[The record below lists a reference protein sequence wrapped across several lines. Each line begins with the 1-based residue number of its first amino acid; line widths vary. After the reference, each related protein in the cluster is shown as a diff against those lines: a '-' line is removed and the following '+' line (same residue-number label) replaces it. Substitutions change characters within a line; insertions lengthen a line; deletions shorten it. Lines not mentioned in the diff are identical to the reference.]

1 MLNRVLFWPFMT
13 SNINTPP
20 SIWALAWPITL
31 SNVLLASIGLVQ
43 IIIAADFGT
52 DATAAVSVSQR
63 VFFVLQAALF
73 GLSTGVSALVARSVG
88 ANELQKA
95 GQTVQSAMLVG
106 FAVSTLMGFAC
117 YIWAP
122 NLASYFEL
130 TGETKQLATNL
141 IRWVCIFNPIY
152 ALNIVLTSSMR
163 GSGDAFHPLILAI
176 ISSIGNATGC
186 VVFSHGLWGMPNL
199 GVEGLAIGGIV
210 GSVLSLVVYTIMWRL
225 GRLKIPYPDMH
236 ALRLK
241 TNRLLRVAL
250 PSAVEQTLMNVGF
263 LVYMIAIATYG
274 NDVLAAYGLGL
285 NILTFI
291 IFVSLGF
298 STAAAVIV
306 GQYLGRGEPEMA
318 KKFGWFGWR
327 LCLTFLTAAGL
338 VFYFLNHELAQLLTD
353 DKNIQQYTALF
364 FKFVAIAMPLIATD
378 FALGGA
384 IRGAGETKFPLKISI
399 VSLLLV
405 RFILP
410 FVFLNFGLNIEWMFM
425 LTAVDFGIKAIF
437 MLWYFQAG
445 TWQHKKI

>member
-1 MLNRVLFWPFMT
+1 MT
-13 SNINTPP
+13 SNSNTPP

-31 SNVLLASIGLVQ
+31 SNILLASIGLVQ
-43 IIIAADFGT
+43 IIIAADFGA

-73 GLSTGVSALVARSVG
+73 GLATGVSALVARSVG
-88 ANELQKA
+88 ANELQRA

-106 FAVSTLMGFAC
+106 LAVSTLMGLVC
-117 YIWAP
+117 YIWAD

-130 TGETKQLATNL
+130 TGQTHELATNL

-163 GSGDAFHPLILAI
+163 GSGDGINPLILAI
-176 ISSIGNATGC
+176 ISSVGNATGC
-186 VVFSHGLWGMPNL
+186 IVFSHGYWGMPNL

-210 GSVLSLVVYTIMWRL
+210 GSVLSLVAYTAMWRL

-236 ALRLK
+236 AIRLK
-241 TNRLLRVAL
+241 TNRLIKVAL
-250 PSAVEQTLMNVGF
+250 PSAIEQTLMNVGF
-263 LVYMIAIATYG
+263 LVYMVAIAKYG

-291 IFVSLGF
+291 IFISLGF
-298 STAAAVIV
+298 SSAAAVIV
-306 GQYLGRGEPEMA
+306 GQYLGRGEPEIA

-327 LCLTFLTAAGL
+327 LCFSFLSVAAL
-338 VFYFLNHELAQLLTD
+338 IFFFFDYELAALLSD
-353 DKNIQQYTALF
+353 DENIRQYTALF

-384 IRGAGETKFPLKISI
+384 IRGAGETKFPLKVSV

-410 FVFLNFGLNIEWMFM
+410 FVFLEFGLSIEWMFM
-425 LTAVDFGIKAIF
+425 LTAADFGIKAAF
-437 MLWYFQAG
+437 MLWYFRSG
-445 TWQHKKI
+445 KWQHKKI